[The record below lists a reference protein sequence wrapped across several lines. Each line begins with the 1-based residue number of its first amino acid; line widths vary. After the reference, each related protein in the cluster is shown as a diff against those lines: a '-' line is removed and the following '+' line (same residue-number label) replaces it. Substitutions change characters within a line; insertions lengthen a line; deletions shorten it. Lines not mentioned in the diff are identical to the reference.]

1 MGKTLPIFKSH
12 RHSKVINKPVA
23 LSSLTFDDLFD
34 EFSDNW
40 EGKAKKLQVRRW
52 RQLKHQLDV

>member
-12 RHSKVINKPVA
+12 RHGKVISKPVA

-34 EFSDNW
+34 DSDW
-40 EGKAKKLQVRRW
+40 EDKAKKLQIRRW
-52 RQLKHQLDV
+52 KHLKHQLDA